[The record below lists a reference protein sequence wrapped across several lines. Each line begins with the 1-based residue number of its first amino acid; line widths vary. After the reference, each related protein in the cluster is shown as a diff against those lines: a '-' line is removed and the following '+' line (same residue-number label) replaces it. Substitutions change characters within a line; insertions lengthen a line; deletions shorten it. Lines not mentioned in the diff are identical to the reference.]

1 MGGYS
6 RDPVC
11 FVGEA
16 ESPPT
21 LFIFPTGPL
30 AWQAQQGFLDKTEAG
45 SDFQDVSWGGY
56 SRDPVCFVG
65 EAESPPTLFIL
76 PTGLLPGRP
85 NDASPTRPR
94 RESRS
99 CLWAGHAG
107 HCERAPMA
115 L

>member
-45 SDFQDVSWGGY
+45 SDFQDVSWGG
-56 SRDPVCFVG
+56 
-65 EAESPPTLFIL
+65 TLGIL
-76 PTGLLPGRP
+76 CVL
-85 NDASPTRPR
+85 
-94 RESRS
+94 
-99 CLWAGHAG
+99 
-107 HCERAPMA
+107 
-115 L
+115 

>member
-30 AWQAQQGFLDKTEAG
+30 AWQAQQGFLDKTQAG
-45 SDFQDVSWGGY
+45 SDFQDFQDVSRGG
-56 SRDPVCFVG
+56 
-65 EAESPPTLFIL
+65 TLGIL
-76 PTGLLPGRP
+76 CVL
-85 NDASPTRPR
+85 
-94 RESRS
+94 
-99 CLWAGHAG
+99 
-107 HCERAPMA
+107 
-115 L
+115 

>member
-1 MGGYS
+1 M
-6 RDPVC
+6 
-11 FVGEA
+11 
-16 ESPPT
+16 
-21 LFIFPTGPL
+21 
-30 AWQAQQGFLDKTEAG
+30 
-45 SDFQDVSWGGY
+45 GGY